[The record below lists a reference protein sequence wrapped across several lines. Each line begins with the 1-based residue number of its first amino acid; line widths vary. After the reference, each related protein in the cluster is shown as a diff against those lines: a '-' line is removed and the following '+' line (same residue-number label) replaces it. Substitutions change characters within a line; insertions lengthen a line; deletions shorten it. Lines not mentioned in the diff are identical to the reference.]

1 MNIIRMSGGLGNQM
15 FQFALF
21 LKFQLTGTECRIDDF
36 SEYEDHDNARPIML
50 DKFGIV
56 YPKASRKEVNA
67 ITNGQPDLLHRIQ
80 RKITGR
86 LTKEYREYSVNYDE
100 DVLLKNDAYLVGCFQ
115 TERYF
120 RDIKEDVLAAYTFT
134 DEVKE
139 EAKEILRLEE
149 NSFRIMPSLLY
160 DAGKKNTVSIHI
172 RRGDYLTT
180 ADVYGG
186 ICTVEYYRKA
196 IEQILKSVRDAEF
209 ILFSD
214 DKEWAVTMAGKWTER
229 YGSGSK
235 EIRFSVLR
243 GTDSDTGYI
252 DMYLMSR
259 CRHHIIANSSF
270 SWWGAYLDTRP
281 GKMVLAPSKWS
292 NKERY
297 RDIYTDDMILI

>member
-15 FQFALF
+15 FQYALY
-21 LKFQLTGTECRIDDF
+21 LKFALTGTDCRFDDF
-36 SEYEDHDNARPIML
+36 SEYEDHDNARPIL
-50 DKFGIV
+50 LEKFGIA
-56 YPKASRKEVNA
+56 YPKASRSEVNA

-86 LTKEYREYSVNYDE
+86 RTKEYREYSCNYDE
-100 DVLLKNDAYLVGCFQ
+100 EVLLKDDAYLVGNFQ

-120 RDIKEDVLAAYTFT
+120 RDIKEDVLEAFTFLP
-134 DEVKE
+134 EVKE
-139 EAKEILRLEE
+139 EAEEILRLEE
-149 NSFRIMPSLLY
+149 NRLMILPSLAY

-186 ICTVEYYRKA
+186 ICTPEYYRKA
-196 IEQILKSVRDAEF
+196 IEQILRSVRDAEF

-214 DKEWAVTMAGKWTER
+214 DKEWAAAMAKEWTEQYR
-229 YGSGSK
+229 RGK
-235 EIRFSVLR
+235 QNNRFSALL
-243 GTDSDTGYI
+243 GTDEDTGYI
-252 DMYLMSR
+252 DMYLMSL

-281 GKMVLAPSKWS
+281 GKMVFAPAKWS
-292 NKERY
+292 NTQKY